1 MNTTFEERNYNDGQ
15 QMSTLQKSD
24 HLSIQ
29 YEYAKLN
36 TEDGESLPLSDD
48 DEDDDKELLKI

>member
-1 MNTTFEERNYNDGQ
+1 
-15 QMSTLQKSD
+15 MSALQKSD

-36 TEDGESLPLSDD
+36 TEEGESPPLSDD
-48 DEDDDKELLKI
+48 DEDNDEELLKI